1 MAARTPSP
9 KAAGATDTDS
19 VRKSATKPVRILVEL
34 PQAEEV
40 GVTGDFTNWNLD
52 GTPLHHGA
60 EGLWYTTLE
69 LAPGTYQYRLRVD
82 GEWRDD
88 PHAQKRVP
96 NPFGSEN
103 CVLVVE

>member
-1 MAARTPSP
+1 MAVRTESP
-9 KAAGATDTDS
+9 KPAEATAADPVQKRG
-19 VRKSATKPVRILVEL
+19 TKQVRILVEL

-40 GVTGDFTNWNLD
+40 GVTGDFTNWNLE
-52 GTPLHHGA
+52 GTPLHHDA
-60 EGLWYTTLE
+60 KGLWYTTLE
-69 LAPGTYQYRLRVD
+69 LVPGTYQYRLRVD
-82 GEWRDD
+82 GQWHDD